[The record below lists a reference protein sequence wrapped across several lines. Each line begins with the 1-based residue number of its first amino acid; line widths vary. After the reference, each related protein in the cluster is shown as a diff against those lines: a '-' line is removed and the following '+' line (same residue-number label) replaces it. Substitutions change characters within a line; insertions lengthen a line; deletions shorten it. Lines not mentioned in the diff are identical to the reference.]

1 MNLAHDVTPRL
12 HVTPGMGPLL
22 WRPDLATG
30 IREVDLQHEELLA
43 RVSALREAA
52 RSGDLGLAEGVLGCL
67 ERCAAE
73 HFATEE
79 RVMWGT
85 GYPAL
90 DAHWSLHLS
99 FATELAR
106 RKAEGSVGW
115 SEGLFL
121 VDLARWMQQ
130 WLEEHL
136 RGADAEM
143 ARFVRGQAFGPMA
156 APARRL
162 GGP

>member
-1 MNLAHDVTPRL
+1 MNLAHSVAPRL
-12 HVTPGMGPLL
+12 HITPGMGTPL

-30 IREVDLQHEELLA
+30 IREVDLQHEALLA
-43 RVSALREAA
+43 NVSALREAA
-52 RSGDLGLAEGVLGCL
+52 RTGDLGLAEGVLGCL

-106 RKAEGSVGW
+106 RKAEALASRSMAFLLVG
-115 SEGLFL
+115 
-121 VDLARWMQQ
+121 LARWMEQ
-130 WLEEHL
+130 WLEDHL
-136 RGADAEM
+136 LGADAEM
-143 ARFVRGQAFGPMA
+143 ARFVRAQAFGPMA
-156 APARRL
+156 APARRR